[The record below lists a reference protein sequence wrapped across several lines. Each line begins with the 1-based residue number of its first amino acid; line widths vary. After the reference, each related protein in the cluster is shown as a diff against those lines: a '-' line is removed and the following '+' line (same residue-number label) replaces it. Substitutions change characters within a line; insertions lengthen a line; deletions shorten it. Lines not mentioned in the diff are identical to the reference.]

1 MSIGKTANRRP
12 TCLYR
17 MYYVYA
23 HLLTILLLLTYTRYI
38 VAEEINH
45 QQATE
50 ALRQAVVFF
59 RTQVS
64 IEGGYLWQY
73 SSDLKKREG
82 EGKAAPS
89 MAWVQPPGTPSIG
102 RAYLLA
108 YQRTGDAYY
117 LEAAIETGIALVKGQ
132 LKSGGWDY
140 RIEFDTK
147 KREKYAYIADG
158 EFAGT
163 RNTST
168 LDDNTTQSALSF
180 LIRLDQVL
188 QFQNANIHTAAI
200 SGLEALLKSQYPNGA
215 WPQRFADYPKTAD
228 FPVRSAN
235 YPDSWSRTYPRQD
248 YRGFYTF
255 NDNTIADTIYL
266 MLDAAEIYNQEK
278 YRQSALKAGDFIL
291 LAQMPDPQPA
301 WAQQYNPAGQPAWA
315 RKFEPPAVTGG
326 ESQGVMRTLIQL
338 YRRTGEKKYLDSIP
352 RALDYLQSSLLTDG
366 KLARF
371 YELKTNRPLYF
382 TKQYELVYTDDDLP
396 THYSFKVSSKLTAI
410 RRQYEAAL
418 TLGADLAHPSAREG
432 DQTTTEEPIS
442 WSESLAKDAA
452 EAIRIMD
459 DRGAWVEN
467 GRLRYHGE
475 NDPTRKIISCRTF
488 IQHVDTL
495 SSYLSS
501 TK

>member
-1 MSIGKTANRRP
+1 MPIGKTANRRS
-12 TCLYR
+12 TCLYW
-17 MYYVYA
+17 MLVCV
-23 HLLTILLLLTYTRYI
+23 HLLTIILLLTCTGSI

-45 QQATE
+45 QRASE
-50 ALRQAVVFF
+50 ALRQAVAFF

-73 SSDLKKREG
+73 SDDLKKREG

-102 RAYLLA
+102 RVYLLA
-108 YQRTGDAYY
+108 YQRTHDAYY
-117 LEAAIETGIALVKGQ
+117 LEAAIETGMALVKGQ
-132 LKSGGWDY
+132 LESGGWDY
-140 RIEFDTK
+140 RIEFGTK
-147 KREKYAYIADG
+147 KREKYAYIIDG
-158 EFAGT
+158 APYGA

-188 QFQNANIHTAAI
+188 QFKNTDIHTA
-200 SGLEALLKSQYPNGA
+200 STVGLEALLKAQYPNGA
-215 WPQRFADYPKTAD
+215 WPQRFADYPKATD
-228 FPVRSAN
+228 FPVSPAN
-235 YPDSWSRTYPRQD
+235 YPDSWSRTHPRQD
-248 YRGFYTF
+248 YRSFYTF
-255 NDNTIADTIYL
+255 NDNTISDTIHL

-278 YRQSALKAGDFIL
+278 YRQSALKAGDFIV

-301 WAQQYNPAGQPAWA
+301 WAQQYNSAGQPAWA

-338 YRRTGEKKYLDSIP
+338 YQRTGEKKYLDPIP

-366 KLARF
+366 QLARF

-410 RRQYEAAL
+410 RRQYEAVLAL
-418 TLGADLAHPSAREG
+418 EVDRTRSRAKEG
-432 DQTTTEEPIS
+432 EQNTTRKSIP
-442 WSESLAKDAA
+442 WSESLAKSAA
-452 EAIRIMD
+452 EVIQKMD

-467 GRLRYHGE
+467 GQLRYQDD

-495 SSYLSS
+495 SAYLSS

>member
-1 MSIGKTANRRP
+1 MSVGKTANRRP

-23 HLLTILLLLTYTRYI
+23 HLLTIILLLTCTRSI
-38 VAEEINH
+38 VAEEISH
-45 QQATE
+45 QQATK

-117 LEAAIETGIALVKGQ
+117 LEAAIETGMALVKGQ

-180 LIRLDQVL
+180 LIRLDQAL
-188 QFQNANIHTAAI
+188 RFQNTNIHTVAI
-200 SGLEALLKSQYPNGA
+200 AGLEALLKSQYPNGA

-235 YPDSWSRTYPRQD
+235 YPDSWPRTYPRQD

-352 RALDYLQSSLLTDG
+352 SALDYLQSSLLTDG
-366 KLARF
+366 RLARF

-382 TKQYELVYTDDDLP
+382 TKKYELVYTDDDLP
-396 THYSFKVSSKLTAI
+396 THYGFKVSSKLPAI
-410 RRQYEAAL
+410 RRQYEAAIAS
-418 TLGADLAHPSAREG
+418 GADLVHSSAKG
-432 DQTTTEEPIS
+432 DDQATIPKSIP
-442 WSESLAKDAA
+442 WSDSLAKDAT
-452 EAIRIMD
+452 EAVHAMD
-459 DRGAWVEN
+459 DRRAWVEN
-467 GRLRYHGE
+467 GRLRYHGDD
-475 NDPTRKIISCRTF
+475 DPTRKIISCRTF

-495 SSYLSS
+495 STYLST